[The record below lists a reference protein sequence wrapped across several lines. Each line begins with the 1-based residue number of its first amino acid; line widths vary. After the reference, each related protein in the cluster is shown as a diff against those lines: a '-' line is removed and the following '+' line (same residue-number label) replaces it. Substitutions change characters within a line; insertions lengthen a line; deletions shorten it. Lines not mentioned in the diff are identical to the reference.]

1 MAALQGTGWVATYAA
16 TKAFEMILA
25 ESLWWE
31 LKSDGVDVTAVL
43 PGATD
48 TEGLRRNSPYI
59 EDPAALARPRDVAL
73 EALDR
78 LGKTPSF
85 ICGEQNRA
93 LAEAMRGLTREQAI
107 DMMSSGTRLMAEG
120 VSREPVS
127 GERGEP
133 ASRGRAARRS
143 GESGPTDSTD
153 REPASGSPADAEAST
168 SRPSRTAKE

>member
-59 EDPAALARPRDVAL
+59 EDPGSLAKPRDVAVETL
-73 EALDR
+73 AR
-78 LGKTPSF
+78 LGEGPSF
-85 ICGEQNRA
+85 ICGEGNRA
-93 LAEAMRGLTREQAI
+93 LADAMRSLSREQAI
-107 DMMSSGTRLMAEG
+107 EMMSSGTRLMAEG
-120 VSREPVS
+120 PKS
-127 GERGEP
+127 
-133 ASRGRAARRS
+133 
-143 GESGPTDSTD
+143 
-153 REPASGSPADAEAST
+153 
-168 SRPSRTAKE
+168 